1 MKALFKESVLD
12 LEGYT
17 APPQGEVL
25 AKLNQ
30 NENPFDIPAQLKQK
44 IFQQASQ
51 IEWNRYPAY
60 ESPRLRENLA
70 KLHGVNPD
78 QIVLGSGSN
87 QLLVI
92 LLSATLDSSK
102 SVLFCPPTFGLFE
115 QYSSIYQANIIR
127 VYHAPGQDFPINE
140 VEREIRLKKPELLL
154 LDSPTN
160 PTGAEIPIAMI
171 EKICEISP
179 GLVLVDE
186 AYSEFCDNTVLPFI
200 KRFPHLIISRTFS
213 KAFSLAGMRFGY
225 LIGDEKVVEQ
235 LRKVNIPYNINL
247 FTELVVNTL
256 LENHSA
262 LEENIRIIKTE
273 RQWLYEQLCAI
284 PNITVYPSSANFLLM
299 KVPDGKR
306 VFQELKSEGVLVRDV
321 GSYMLLKD
329 HLRVNVGT
337 HEENRIFVDKLK
349 NIVSTF

>member
-1 MKALFKESVLD
+1 MKTLFKKSVLD
-12 LEGYT
+12 LDGYT
-17 APPQGEVL
+17 APPQHQVE

-30 NENPFDIPAQLKQK
+30 NENPFDIPAELKQK

-51 IEWNRYPAY
+51 IEWNRYPTY
-60 ESPRLRENLA
+60 ESPRIRENLA
-70 KLHGVNPD
+70 KLYDVHPN

-92 LLSATLDSSK
+92 LLSAILDSSK

-115 QYSSIYQANIIR
+115 HYSSIYQANIIR
-127 VYHAPGQDFPINE
+127 VYRAPGQDFPIKE

-160 PTGAEIPIAMI
+160 PTGAEIPVAMI
-171 EKICEISP
+171 EKICEISS
-179 GLVLVDE
+179 GLILVDE
-186 AYSEFCDNTVLPFI
+186 AYAEFCDNSVLPFI
-200 KRFPHLIISRTFS
+200 KRFPNLIISRTFS

-225 LIGDEKVVEQ
+225 LVGDEKVVEQ

-256 LENHSA
+256 LENRSA
-262 LEENIRIIKTE
+262 LEGNIRFIKTE

-299 KVPDGKR
+299 KVPDGKG
-306 VFQELKSEGVLVRDV
+306 VFQGLKGEGVLVRDV
-321 GSYMLLKD
+321 GSYPLLKD

-337 HEENRIFVDKLK
+337 HEENCIFIDKLK
-349 NIVSTF
+349 SVISTF